1 MKIIKRNGQE
11 AIFDEVKITNAIIGA
26 NKEVV
31 ETERLSEEEIDNIT
45 NIGSTI
51 EAGTGGKI
59 TAKEINNINGG
70 VTLKRVQV
78 GEVETIKDEVTV
90 NDYPGEKFT
99 IKDPKIYHLL
109 IH

>member
-1 MKIIKRNGQE
+1 MMELYQVN
-11 AIFDEVKITNAIIGA
+11 
-26 NKEVV
+26 
-31 ETERLSEEEIDNIT
+31 IDNIT

-99 IKDPKIYHLL
+99 IKDLKYIILMN
-109 IH
+109 

>member
-45 NIGSTI
+45 ND
-51 EAGTGGKI
+51 
-59 TAKEINNINGG
+59 
-70 VTLKRVQV
+70 
-78 GEVETIKDEVTV
+78 IK
-90 NDYPGEKFT
+90 YKMS
-99 IKDPKIYHLL
+99 KK
-109 IH
+109 

>member
-45 NIGSTI
+45 NDIKYKCQKMKRACFFCCQKVYYISFSKSTS
-51 EAGTGGKI
+51 K
-59 TAKEINNINGG
+59 
-70 VTLKRVQV
+70 
-78 GEVETIKDEVTV
+78 TI
-90 NDYPGEKFT
+90 
-99 IKDPKIYHLL
+99 
-109 IH
+109 

>member
-45 NIGSTI
+45 NDIKYKMSKNEKSI
-51 EAGTGGKI
+51 EC
-59 TAKEINNINGG
+59 
-70 VTLKRVQV
+70 
-78 GEVETIKDEVTV
+78 
-90 NDYPGEKFT
+90 
-99 IKDPKIYHLL
+99 
-109 IH
+109 